1 MTATRTGDKG
11 RMIRTIMIMAGGT
24 GGHVMPGLAVAA
36 EMRARN
42 WQVVWLGNPS
52 GMEATLVP
60 RHGIAMQPVSI
71 GGLRG
76 KGLLTKLLLPTVLL
90 RAFWQ
95 SLRALSRTKPSVVL
109 GMGGYVAFPGG
120 MMAVLTGRPL
130 VVHEQNSVAGMTNRL
145 LARIADRVLEAFP
158 GALPGATACG
168 NPVRA
173 DVAALAPPAERYAAR
188 SGPLQLLVVG
198 GSLGAQVLNETV
210 PAALARL
217 PEAQRPSVVH
227 QTGRGRREEVERRY
241 REAGVAAQVVEFID
255 DMAAAYAQADLLVC
269 RAGAMTVSE
278 IAAAGVAS
286 VLVPYPHAVDD
297 HQTGNAMF
305 LSGQGGARL
314 MPQSAFDAESLAQV
328 LAGLDRERCTAM
340 AVAARE
346 LARPDATAVV
356 ADACERAARHARRSR
371 KP

>member
-1 MTATRTGDKG
+1 SSSAWTSKTGNSCGVPHEFPVSAQADFAQRSQASGSERPEPKRPCHAG
-11 RMIRTIMIMAGGT
+11 CRMSRTIMIMAGGT
-24 GGHVMPGLAVAA
+24 GGHVIPGLAVAA
-36 EMRARN
+36 EMRARQ
-42 WQVVWLGNPS
+42 WQVVWLGNPA
-52 GMEATLVP
+52 GMEAVLVP
-60 RHGIAMQPVSI
+60 RHGIPMQPVSI

-188 SGPLQLLVVG
+188 SGPLQLLV
-198 GSLGAQVLNETV
+198 
-210 PAALARL
+210 
-217 PEAQRPSVVH
+217 
-227 QTGRGRREEVERRY
+227 
-241 REAGVAAQVVEFID
+241 
-255 DMAAAYAQADLLVC
+255 
-269 RAGAMTVSE
+269 
-278 IAAAGVAS
+278 
-286 VLVPYPHAVDD
+286 
-297 HQTGNAMF
+297 
-305 LSGQGGARL
+305 
-314 MPQSAFDAESLAQV
+314 
-328 LAGLDRERCTAM
+328 
-340 AVAARE
+340 
-346 LARPDATAVV
+346 
-356 ADACERAARHARRSR
+356 
-371 KP
+371 

>member
-1 MTATRTGDKG
+1 MTATRSNSNG
-11 RMIRTIMIMAGGT
+11 RTHRTIMIMAGGT

-36 EMRARN
+36 ELRARN

-60 RHGIAMQPVSI
+60 RHDIAMQPVSI

-76 KGLLTKLLLPTVLL
+76 KGLLTKLLLPTGLL

-130 VVHEQNSVAGMTNRL
+130 VFHEQNSVAGMTNRL

-158 GALPGATACG
+158 GALPAATACG

-173 DVAALAPPAERYAAR
+173 DLVALAPPAERYAAR

-210 PAALARL
+210 PAALALL
-217 PEAQRPSVVH
+217 PEAQRPAIVH

-255 DMAAAYAQADLLVC
+255 DMASAYAQADLLVC

-286 VLVPYPHAVDD
+286 VLVPFPHAVDD
-297 HQTGNAMF
+297 HQTGNARY
-305 LSGQGGARL
+305 LSGQGG
-314 MPQSAFDAESLAQV
+314 
-328 LAGLDRERCTAM
+328 
-340 AVAARE
+340 
-346 LARPDATAVV
+346 
-356 ADACERAARHARRSR
+356 
-371 KP
+371 